1 MSKCAVHMM
10 KMKSSA
16 MGGIQSHNQREHEST
31 KNKDIDYEKS
41 EQNFD
46 LVNDEPINYQRA
58 IKERIAE
65 LNLKKAVRKDAVTYC
80 SFIVSSD
87 RGFFEQL
94 AWQEHIKREND
105 TRESVA
111 IGVNEPAPFEYMP
124 ESYQEECFIE
134 GSRNFFQSAT
144 DFFCERYGADNV
156 INATVHMD
164 EATPHMHLGLVP
176 VTKDGR
182 LSAKSIFT
190 KVELQALQTAFAEQV
205 GAKYGLERGIE
216 GSEAT
221 HLSEER
227 FKLKMAQDKAEE
239 AKREAEKA
247 RQERYAE
254 EAKKEQAVLDAQN
267 ARKTLL
273 EVQGDINTL
282 ESKKE
287 ALEGKLDALE
297 REKEIIEQAVK
308 GKRDEGEKLFGI
320 SSMKE
325 RIEEARKQADRVNRL
340 NLLEKFVAL
349 PQIKPIFEQ
358 FCKMLHRSHEKG
370 RDITR

>member
-320 SSMKE
+320 FSMKE

>member
-325 RIEEARKQADRVNRL
+325 RIEEARKQADKVNRL

>member
-1 MSKCAVHMM
+1 MSKCVVHMM

>member
-227 FKLKMAQDKAEE
+227 FKLKMAQDKAKE

>member
-105 TRESVA
+105 TRESVT

>member
-41 EQNFD
+41 GRNFD

-58 IKERIAE
+58 VKERISE

-87 RGFFEQL
+87 RGFFERL
-94 AWQEHIKREND
+94 AWQEHRKRENEE
-105 TRESVA
+105 RESVA
-111 IGVNEPAPFEYMP
+111 IGLEEPTPFEYMP
-124 ESYQEECFIE
+124 ESYREDCLRE

-176 VTKDGR
+176 VTQDGR

-190 KVELQALQTAFAEQV
+190 KAELQDLQTAFAERV
-205 GAKYGLERGIE
+205 GGKYGLDRGTE
-216 GSEAT
+216 GSEVT

-239 AKREAEKA
+239 AKKEAEKA
-247 RQERYAE
+247 RQARYAE

-267 ARKTLL
+267 ARKELL
-273 EVQGDINTL
+273 QAQEVLKSI
-282 ESKKE
+282 ESKRE
-287 ALEGKLDALE
+287 ALEGKIEGLE
-297 REKEIIEQAVK
+297 REKQIVEQAVK
-308 GKRDEGEKLFGI
+308 RKMEEGTGLFGME
-320 SSMKE
+320 SLRE
-325 RIEEARKQADRVNRL
+325 RIAEARKEAEKANRIT
-340 NLLEKFVAL
+340 LLEKFVAL

-358 FCKMLHRSHEKG
+358 FCKIISRKHN
-370 RDITR
+370 RDIER

>member
-41 EQNFD
+41 DRNFD
-46 LVNDEPINYQRA
+46 LLNDESINYQRA

-94 AWQEHIKREND
+94 AWQEHIKRENNS
-105 TRESVA
+105 RESVA

-124 ESYQEECFIE
+124 KSYKEDCFTE
-134 GSRNFFQSAT
+134 GSRKFFQSAT
-144 DFFCERYGADNV
+144 DFFCQRYGADNV

-205 GAKYGLERGIE
+205 GAKYGLERGTE

-227 FKLKMAQDKAEE
+227 FKLKITQDKAEE

-254 EAKKEQAVLDAQN
+254 EAKKEQAVLETQN
-267 ARKTLL
+267 ARKALL
-273 EVQGDINTL
+273 EVQGDINTI

-308 GKRDEGEKLFGI
+308 RKIDEGEKLFGI

-325 RIEEARKQADRVNRL
+325 RIEEARKQADKVNRL

-358 FCKMLHRSHEKG
+358 FCKMLHRNHN
-370 RDITR
+370 RDLKR

>member
-325 RIEEARKQADRVNRL
+325 RIEETRKQADRVNRL

>member
-1 MSKCAVHMM
+1 
-10 KMKSSA
+10 
-16 MGGIQSHNQREHEST
+16 
-31 KNKDIDYEKS
+31 
-41 EQNFD
+41 
-46 LVNDEPINYQRA
+46 
-58 IKERIAE
+58 
-65 LNLKKAVRKDAVTYC
+65 
-80 SFIVSSD
+80 
-87 RGFFEQL
+87 
-94 AWQEHIKREND
+94 
-105 TRESVA
+105 
-111 IGVNEPAPFEYMP
+111 
-124 ESYQEECFIE
+124 
-134 GSRNFFQSAT
+134 
-144 DFFCERYGADNV
+144 
-156 INATVHMD
+156 MD

-205 GAKYGLERGIE
+205 GAKYGLERGTE

-325 RIEEARKQADRVNRL
+325 RIEEARKQADKVNRL

-358 FCKMLHRSHEKG
+358 FCQMLHRNYN
-370 RDITR
+370 RDLER

>member
-41 EQNFD
+41 GRNFD
-46 LVNDEPINYQRA
+46 LVNDESINYQRA
-58 IKERIAE
+58 VKERISE

-87 RGFFEQL
+87 RGFFERL

-105 TRESVA
+105 TRETVA
-111 IGVNEPAPFEYMP
+111 IGLEEPTPFEYMP
-124 ESYQEECFIE
+124 ESYREDCLRE

-176 VTKDGR
+176 VTQDGR

-190 KVELQALQTAFAEQV
+190 KAELQDLQTAFAERV
-205 GAKYGLERGIE
+205 GGKYGLDRGTE
-216 GSEAT
+216 GSEVT

-227 FKLKMAQDKAEE
+227 FKLKMAQDNAEE

-267 ARKTLL
+267 ARKELL
-273 EVQGDINTL
+273 QAQEVLKSI
-282 ESKKE
+282 ESKRE
-287 ALEGKLDALE
+287 ALEGKIEGLE
-297 REKEIIEQAVK
+297 REKQIVEQAVK
-308 GKRDEGEKLFGI
+308 RKMEEGTGLFGME
-320 SSMKE
+320 SLRE
-325 RIEEARKQADRVNRL
+325 RIAEARKEAEKANRL

-358 FCKMLHRSHEKG
+358 FCKIISRKHN
-370 RDITR
+370 RDIER

>member
-1 MSKCAVHMM
+1 MP
-10 KMKSSA
+10 KS
-16 MGGIQSHNQREHEST
+16 
-31 KNKDIDYEKS
+31 Y
-41 EQNFD
+41 
-46 LVNDEPINYQRA
+46 
-58 IKERIAE
+58 KE
-65 LNLKKAVRKDAVTYC
+65 D
-80 SFIVSSD
+80 
-87 RGFFEQL
+87 
-94 AWQEHIKREND
+94 
-105 TRESVA
+105 
-111 IGVNEPAPFEYMP
+111 
-124 ESYQEECFIE
+124 CFTE
-134 GSRNFFQSAT
+134 GSRKFFQSAT
-144 DFFCERYGADNV
+144 DFFCQRYGADNV

-205 GAKYGLERGIE
+205 GAKYGLERGTE

-227 FKLKMAQDKAEE
+227 FKLKMTQDKAEE

-308 GKRDEGEKLFGI
+308 RKIDEGEKLFGI

-325 RIEEARKQADRVNRL
+325 RIEEARKQADKVNRL

-358 FCKMLHRSHEKG
+358 FCKMLHRNHN
-370 RDITR
+370 RDLKR

>member
-1 MSKCAVHMM
+1 
-10 KMKSSA
+10 
-16 MGGIQSHNQREHEST
+16 
-31 KNKDIDYEKS
+31 
-41 EQNFD
+41 
-46 LVNDEPINYQRA
+46 
-58 IKERIAE
+58 
-65 LNLKKAVRKDAVTYC
+65 
-80 SFIVSSD
+80 
-87 RGFFEQL
+87 
-94 AWQEHIKREND
+94 
-105 TRESVA
+105 
-111 IGVNEPAPFEYMP
+111 
-124 ESYQEECFIE
+124 
-134 GSRNFFQSAT
+134 
-144 DFFCERYGADNV
+144 
-156 INATVHMD
+156 MD

-205 GAKYGLERGIE
+205 
-216 GSEAT
+216 SEAT

-254 EAKKEQAVLDAQN
+254 EAKKEQAVLDTQN

-308 GKRDEGEKLFGI
+308 GKIDEGEKLFGI

-325 RIEEARKQADRVNRL
+325 RIEEARKQADKVNRL

-358 FCKMLHRSHEKG
+358 FCKMLHRNHN
-370 RDITR
+370 RDLER

>member
-65 LNLKKAVRKDAVTYC
+65 LNLKKAVRKDAVTCC

-94 AWQEHIKREND
+94 ARQEHIKREND

>member
-205 GAKYGLERGIE
+205 GAKYGLERGTE

-247 RQERYAE
+247 RQEKYAE

-325 RIEEARKQADRVNRL
+325 RIEEARKQVDRVNRL